1 MQMFLSYL
9 YVSHTGSK
17 RVLHP
22 GHEVVSLLLRQ
33 ALGCCE
39 DEKTMSRSQVYSCN
53 SERLEALVK
62 DGHTWLAVF
71 ILLLLVVIDHDVGLD

>member
-1 MQMFLSYL
+1 MTNKPLRTHQPNSETVISGISGMQMFLSYL

-53 SERLEALVK
+53 SERLL
-62 DGHTWLAVF
+62 
-71 ILLLLVVIDHDVGLD
+71 